1 MSALI
6 ESRFLEGP
14 NLYFPR
20 PAVKLT
26 LELTSLMTL
35 PVPEAKEFARQLG
48 MSTSRPG
55 VPDSA
60 FRQRFAARVVT
71 RLVRRLAAAA
81 GLTRLAV
88 RTRAGTE
95 VNQLIVAV
103 PFRDTGR
110 VDALGRAMATVLD
123 SIGEPAEAVARA
135 IEVAGADIAAAP
147 KGRAPRMLRPRV
159 PVVAITGTNGKTT
172 TSRMLGHIAAT
183 AGMSVGW
190 SSTEGVYV
198 NGEQVAS
205 GDYSGPGGAR
215 KVLETRGLQ
224 LAVTET
230 ARGGILRRGVGV
242 AHNNVSVVTNVTAD
256 HLGLDGID
264 TLDQL
269 AEVKS
274 VVPWITKPDGW
285 CVLNADDPRTF
296 AMRLISKATP
306 WVFSRDPESPNGR
319 TVVDAGGRFT
329 TVLDGWICVLRA
341 GADPQAIVKLTDVP
355 MTLSG
360 LSRVNVENSLAV
372 VSAALALGFSAD
384 QIVAGLTSFL
394 PGENNP
400 GRMNIWTI
408 DGVTVIFDMAHNEAS
423 LEALLEVVQGLAAP
437 EAKVLMSIALA
448 GDRTDEVFT
457 KIGEMTAMVAHVI
470 EVSGKPHY
478 LRGRDQESM
487 NALLAEGA
495 SHAGVE
501 VSAYPASEHESLESL
516 LSQANPG
523 DVVAIMTHEEREQM
537 LTWMREHGG
546 GPDSP
551 ETIKEKV
558 ERASGESGPA

>member
-26 LELTSLMTL
+26 LELTSLMRL

-48 MSTSRPG
+48 MATSRPG

-71 RLVRRLAAAA
+71 RLVRRLGSAA

-88 RTRAGTE
+88 RTRAGSE

-103 PFRDTGR
+103 PFRHTGR

-123 SIGEPAEAVARA
+123 AIGQPAEAIAEA
-135 IEVAGADIAAAP
+135 IEAAGADIAAAP
-147 KGRAPRMLRPRV
+147 QGRPPRMLRPRV

-190 SSTEGVYV
+190 SSTEGVFV

-215 KVLETRGLQ
+215 KVLETKGLQ

-285 CVLNADDPRTF
+285 CILNADDPRTF
-296 AMRLISKATP
+296 AMRLVSKATP

-329 TVLDGWICVLRA
+329 TVLDGWICVLKA
-341 GADPQAIVKLTDVP
+341 GNDPQAIVKLTDVP

-372 VSAALALGFSAD
+372 VSAAMALGFSAD
-384 QIVAGLTSFL
+384 QVVAGITTFL

-423 LEALLEVVQGLAAP
+423 LEALLEVVQGLAPAD
-437 EAKVLMSIALA
+437 AKVLMSIALA

-457 KIGEMTAMVAHVI
+457 RIGEMSAMVASVI
-470 EVSGKPHY
+470 EVSEKPHY
-478 LRGRDQESM
+478 MRGRSQQSM
-487 NALLAEGA
+487 NELLAEGA

-501 VSAYPASEHESLESL
+501 ISAYRPSEHESLESL
-516 LSQANPG
+516 LAQAKPG

-537 LTWMREHGG
+537 LDWMREHGG

-558 ERASGESGPA
+558 ERAAAE